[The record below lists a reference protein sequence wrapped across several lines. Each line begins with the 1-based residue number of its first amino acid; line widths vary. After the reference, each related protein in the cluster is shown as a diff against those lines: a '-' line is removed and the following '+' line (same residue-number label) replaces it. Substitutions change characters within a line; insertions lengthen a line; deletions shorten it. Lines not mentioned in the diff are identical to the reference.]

1 MCGVRRNVTCPRAFG
16 GARFPRVKASF
27 VLPVRDERVNLEP
40 VLGEIA
46 RQFADM
52 PHEIVVVD
60 DGSTDGSWEEL
71 VRLRATIAGLVSLRL
86 AGPTG
91 QSAALLAGFAAA
103 RAPIVITL
111 DADGQNDPADARKL
125 LAALEGFRGYD
136 AAVGYRVKRQDSA
149 WRLIQSRIANGIR
162 NRLTGDRIRDTACG
176 LKAMRRD
183 RVLAL
188 PRFDGMHRFFPT
200 LLRREGGR
208 VVEIPVGHRPR
219 MGGRSKYGMWN
230 RVFRTLRDALGVR
243 WLGRRRLAWRVR
255 EERAP

>member
-1 MCGVRRNVTCPRAFG
+1 
-16 GARFPRVKASF
+16 
-27 VLPVRDERVNLEP
+27 VNLET

-46 RQFADM
+46 RVFADT

-71 VRLRATIAGLVSLRL
+71 VRLGAVVRGLVPLRL

-91 QSAALLAGFAAA
+91 QSAALLAGCEAA
-103 RAPIVITL
+103 RAPVIVTL

-125 LAALEGFRGYD
+125 LAALEGFKGYD
-136 AAVGYRVKRQDSA
+136 AAVGYRVRRQDSA
-149 WRLIQSRIANGIR
+149 WRLLQSRIANGVR
-162 NRLTGDRIRDTACG
+162 NRLTGDRVRDTACG
-176 LKAMRRD
+176 LKAMRRE

-208 VVEIPVGHRPR
+208 VLEVPVGHRPR
-219 MGGRSKYGMWN
+219 AGGRSKYGMWN

-243 WLGRRRLAWRVR
+243 WLGRRRLAWRLHR
-255 EERAP
+255 EGAP